1 MAAHRLDQAVSLF
14 LLLAAVAIVGGMF
27 GFLLVWGE
35 LVIPGWAL
43 SSSLLVLSLVLAI
56 VRAFVRDYRNAASG
70 EQRST
75 RRSSRLWV
83 GLAVLV
89 GVCSAI
95 SWVGDLG
102 ATYTVLRPQ
111 GPGFCQAAVREH
123 SFLFAGGGELY
134 AVGLGGFGRPVS
146 SWTADDGYQPIASG
160 TYEFTWNAEGALL
173 SVHGDIDPVWP
184 ALHDFECPKR
194 DS

>member
-1 MAAHRLDQAVSLF
+1 MAAHRLDAAVRLC
-14 LLLAAVAIVGGMF
+14 LLLAAVATVGGMF
-27 GFLLVWGE
+27 GFLLVWGQ

-43 SSSLLVLSLVLAI
+43 SASLLVLSLVLAI
-56 VRAFVRDYRNAASG
+56 ARALLRRRNAAPG
-70 EQRST
+70 EERSAR
-75 RRSSRLWV
+75 RRSPQWV
-83 GLAVLV
+83 GIALMA
-89 GVCSAI
+89 GVCSVI
-95 SWVGDLG
+95 GGVGDLG
-102 ATYTVLRPQ
+102 ATYTVLRPP

-160 TYEFTWNAEGALL
+160 SYDFTWDAEGALL
-173 SVHGDIDPVWP
+173 SVHGGPDPVWP
-184 ALHDFECPKR
+184 ALHDFDCPAR